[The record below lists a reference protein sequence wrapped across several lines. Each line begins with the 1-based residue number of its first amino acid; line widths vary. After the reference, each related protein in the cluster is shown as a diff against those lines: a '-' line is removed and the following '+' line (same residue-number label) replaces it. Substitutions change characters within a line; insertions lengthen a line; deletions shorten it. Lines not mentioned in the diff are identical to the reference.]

1 MFYDE
6 FAANIHWSSQAHHT
20 GMVYYHI
27 FTTSALFDHCNNERR
42 TLITTSYKLLLRKD
56 CPPGAYLLDPKSTS
70 YLEEMLPRLL
80 RTHGVELTPSTFL
93 TRCVLCNGG
102 IYRVSSEEE
111 KRAVFTQHDAP
122 GLLDC
127 DLDEVEVFRC
137 TRCLQGYWWDERPAS
152 SASRSFNQATKLLR
166 LCLRGGVALK
176 DETATEKN
184 NRLRQDLMGAFEFV
198 DISKEREAQDRLTSE
213 NHELA
218 VIEWLN
224 EEKLSSP
231 FKLKS
236 AMALGGTATAR
247 ESLPFTNV
255 TKEFVGTLDY
265 IFFSEQRF
273 EQLCKLTLPTSFKEM
288 NPTGI
293 RQGHLIPSDIW
304 PSDHIAVGARLRLK
318 RKDTPAVDRLHISPH
333 TGASNDAVSDK
344 STTNN
349 STEPHGRTCGC
360 GCVPQIL
367 SLFEM
372 AALRKKAREKKM
384 VGTGSR

>member
-1 MFYDE
+1 
-6 FAANIHWSSQAHHT
+6 
-20 GMVYYHI
+20 
-27 FTTSALFDHCNNERR
+27 
-42 TLITTSYKLLLRKD
+42 
-56 CPPGAYLLDPKSTS
+56 
-70 YLEEMLPRLL
+70 
-80 RTHGVELTPSTFL
+80 
-93 TRCVLCNGG
+93 
-102 IYRVSSEEE
+102 
-111 KRAVFTQHDAP
+111 
-122 GLLDC
+122 
-127 DLDEVEVFRC
+127 
-137 TRCLQGYWWDERPAS
+137 
-152 SASRSFNQATKLLR
+152 
-166 LCLRGGVALK
+166 
-176 DETATEKN
+176 
-184 NRLRQDLMGAFEFV
+184 MGAFEFV
-198 DISKEREAQDRLTSE
+198 DISKEREAQDRLPSE

-318 RKDTPAVDRLHISPH
+318 RKDTPSVDRLHISPH
-333 TGASNDAVSDK
+333 SGASNDAVSDK

-372 AALRKKAREKKM
+372 AALRKKAKEKKM
-384 VGTGSR
+384 AGTGSR